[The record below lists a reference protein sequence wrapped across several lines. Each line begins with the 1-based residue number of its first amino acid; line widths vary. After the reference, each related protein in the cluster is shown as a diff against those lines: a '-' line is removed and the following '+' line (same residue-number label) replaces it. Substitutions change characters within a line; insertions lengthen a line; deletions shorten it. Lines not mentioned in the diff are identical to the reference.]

1 MPLAYLVPQGKP
13 WECHW
18 TSLSDPK
25 VRLCRVKVNTKIV
38 KKNEYISDG
47 TGKHD
52 ILQFVK
58 DITNC
63 KKKTKL

>member
-1 MPLAYLVPQGKP
+1 MPLAYLLPEGKL

-18 TSLSDPK
+18 TILSDPK
-25 VRLCRVKVNTKIV
+25 VCLCRVKVNIKIV

-63 KKKTKL
+63 EKKTKL